1 MKGTLPRIFSRFQ
14 MKKMERFLLIEVFIF
29 GFDTDF
35 TNELSKPYFGDSF
48 YESHF
53 HELGKV

>member
-1 MKGTLPRIFSRFQ
+1 
-14 MKKMERFLLIEVFIF
+14 MKKMEHFLLIEVFIF
-29 GFDTDF
+29 GFDIDF